1 MSNLRP
7 KERNTHFVK
16 FYFPLKEVESFFFS
30 REEYY
35 PLDFENF
42 EQGKMKTLSTLCSQ
56 SSYLQE
62 NIEPSTCLKSVSRKN
77 LREE

>member
-16 FYFPLKEVESFFFS
+16 FYFPLKEVKSFFS
-30 REEYY
+30 SEEYY

-56 SSYLQE
+56 SSYL
-62 NIEPSTCLKSVSRKN
+62 
-77 LREE
+77 

>member
-16 FYFPLKEVESFFFS
+16 FYFPLKEVKSFFS
-30 REEYY
+30 RERNII
-35 PLDFENF
+35 DFENF

-56 SSYLQE
+56 SSYL
-62 NIEPSTCLKSVSRKN
+62 
-77 LREE
+77 